1 MSEIELEQIIN
12 RIKNRRLELDL
23 SYQNL
28 ADLTGISKSTLQR
41 YETGYIR
48 KVPITQISVIAK
60 ALLVTPNYL
69 MGWNQTDEIIFSNNE
84 IAHIKKYRALDERG
98 KQAVDDTLEREYEF
112 VKPKA
117 EESAIS

>member
-1 MSEIELEQIIN
+1 MTENELEQIID
-12 RIKNRRLELDL
+12 RIKTRRLELDL

-48 KVPITQISVIAK
+48 KVPITQISIIAK
-60 ALLVTPNYL
+60 ALLVSPAYI
-69 MGWNQTDEIIFSNNE
+69 MGWNHSSETVFTPHEIQ
-84 IAHIKKYRALDERG
+84 HIKKYRALDERG
-98 KQAVDDTLEREYEF
+98 KQAVDNTLDREYEF
-112 VKPKA
+112 VKPKI